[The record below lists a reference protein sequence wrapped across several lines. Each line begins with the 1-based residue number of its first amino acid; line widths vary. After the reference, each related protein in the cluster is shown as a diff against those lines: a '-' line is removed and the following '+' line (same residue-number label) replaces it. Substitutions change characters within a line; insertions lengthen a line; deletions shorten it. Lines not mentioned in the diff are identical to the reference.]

1 MVLAMELLAL
11 SFLYQGGQLQ
21 KSVNTKS
28 GGKLQTVGKQ
38 STKLGR
44 PLEKPDPLIVNE
56 IIDWIAHGNTL
67 RSYCRLKNKP
77 NWRTIYN
84 WLEKDD
90 GDFIARFAHARDMG
104 ADAIAEECL
113 EIIDA
118 PPPLCGSEGN
128 TRLDPAAV
136 QMQKNRV
143 EARLKLLAK
152 WNPKKYGE
160 KVGVEAEGSISLNIS
175 TGVPQ
180 T

>member
-1 MVLAMELLAL
+1 MKKESAT
-11 SFLYQGGQLQ
+11 QL
-21 KSVNTKS
+21 VT
-28 GGKLQTVGKQ
+28 KQ
-38 STKLGR
+38 SKLGR
-44 PLEKPDPLIVNE
+44 PSTKPDPVVVNE
-56 IIDWIAHGNTL
+56 IIEWIAHGNTL
-67 RSYCRLKNKP
+67 RSYCRQKNKP
-77 NWRTIYN
+77 NRRTIYN

-160 KVGVEAEGSISLNIS
+160 RVGVEAKGDISLTIS

-180 T
+180 V

>member
-1 MVLAMELLAL
+1 MKEEQITQIV
-11 SFLYQGGQLQ
+11 S
-21 KSVNTKS
+21 
-28 GGKLQTVGKQ
+28 KQ
-38 STKLGR
+38 SKLGR
-44 PLEKPDPLIVNE
+44 PSTKPNQIIVEE
-56 IIDWIAHGNTL
+56 IINWIAHGNTL
-67 RSYCRLKNKP
+67 RSYCRQKNKP

-160 KVGVEAEGSISLNIS
+160 KVGVEAKGDISLTIS

-180 T
+180 V

>member
-1 MVLAMELLAL
+1 MKKESAT
-11 SFLYQGGQLQ
+11 QL
-21 KSVNTKS
+21 VT
-28 GGKLQTVGKQ
+28 KQ
-38 STKLGR
+38 SKLGR
-44 PLEKPDPLIVNE
+44 PSTKPDPDIVNE
-56 IIDWIAHGNTL
+56 IINWIAHGNTL
-67 RSYCRLKNKP
+67 RSYCRQKNKP

-160 KVGVEAEGSISLNIS
+160 KVGLDHTGDIKLVIN

-180 T
+180 S

>member
-1 MVLAMELLAL
+1 MKKESAT
-11 SFLYQGGQLQ
+11 QL
-21 KSVNTKS
+21 VT
-28 GGKLQTVGKQ
+28 KQ
-38 STKLGR
+38 SKLGR
-44 PLEKPDPLIVNE
+44 PSTKPDPVVVNE
-56 IIDWIAHGNTL
+56 IIEWIAHGNTL
-67 RSYCRLKNKP
+67 RSYCRQKNKT

-160 KVGVEAEGSISLNIS
+160 KLGVEAKGDISLTIS

-180 T
+180 V

>member
-1 MVLAMELLAL
+1 MKDDVK
-11 SFLYQGGQLQ
+11 LQ
-21 KSVNTKS
+21 KT
-28 GGKLQTVGKQ
+28 GKQ
-38 STKLGR
+38 LGR
-44 PLEKPDPLIVNE
+44 PVAKPDPVIVNE
-56 IIDWIAHGNTL
+56 IINWIAHGNTL
-67 RSYCRLKNKP
+67 RSYCRQKNKP

-104 ADAIAEECL
+104 ADAIAEEGL
-113 EIIDA
+113 EIIDS
-118 PPPLCGSEGN
+118 PPPLYGSKGN
-128 TRLDPAAV
+128 TRLDPAAI

-160 KVGVEAEGSISLNIS
+160 RVGVEAKGDISLTIS

-180 T
+180 V

>member
-1 MVLAMELLAL
+1 MKKESPIQLA
-11 SFLYQGGQLQ
+11 
-21 KSVNTKS
+21 T
-28 GGKLQTVGKQ
+28 KQ
-38 STKLGR
+38 SKLGR
-44 PLEKPDPLIVNE
+44 PSTKPDPIIVNE

-67 RSYCRLKNKP
+67 RSYCRQKNKP
-77 NWRTIYN
+77 NWITIYN
-84 WLEKDD
+84 WWEKDD

-113 EIIDA
+113 EIIDS

-160 KVGVEAEGSISLNIS
+160 KVGVEAGGNINLTIT

-180 T
+180 G

>member
-1 MVLAMELLAL
+1 MELLAL

-44 PLEKPDPLIVNE
+44 PTEKPDPLIVNE

-90 GDFIARFAHARDMG
+90 GDFITRFAHARDMG

-113 EIIDA
+113 EIIDS

-160 KVGVEAEGSISLNIS
+160 RVDVAGKADINLTIS

-180 T
+180 V

>member
-1 MVLAMELLAL
+1 MKKESAT
-11 SFLYQGGQLQ
+11 QL
-21 KSVNTKS
+21 VT
-28 GGKLQTVGKQ
+28 KQ
-38 STKLGR
+38 SKLGR
-44 PLEKPDPLIVNE
+44 PSTKPDPVIVNE
-56 IIDWIAHGNTL
+56 IIEWIAHGNTL
-67 RSYCRLKNKP
+67 RSYCRQKNKP
-77 NWRTIYN
+77 NWRTIYK
-84 WLEKDD
+84 WLEKDE

-160 KVGVEAEGSISLNIS
+160 KVGVEAKGDISLTIS

-180 T
+180 V

>member
-1 MVLAMELLAL
+1 MKKESAT
-11 SFLYQGGQLQ
+11 QL
-21 KSVNTKS
+21 VT
-28 GGKLQTVGKQ
+28 KQ
-38 STKLGR
+38 SKLGR
-44 PLEKPDPLIVNE
+44 PSTKPDPVVVNE
-56 IIDWIAHGNTL
+56 IIEWIAHGNTL
-67 RSYCRLKNKP
+67 RSYCRQKNKP

-84 WLEKDD
+84 WLEKDE

-118 PPPLCGSEGN
+118 PAVLCGSEGN
-128 TRLDPAAV
+128 TRLDPAYV
-136 QMQKNRV
+136 QQQKNRV

-160 KVGVEAEGSISLNIS
+160 KLGVEAKGDISLTIS

-180 T
+180 V

>member
-1 MVLAMELLAL
+1 MKKE
-11 SFLYQGGQLQ
+11 SPIQL
-21 KSVNTKS
+21 VT
-28 GGKLQTVGKQ
+28 KQ
-38 STKLGR
+38 SKLGR
-44 PLEKPDPLIVNE
+44 PIAKPDPLIIEEVLF
-56 IIDWIAHGNTL
+56 WISSGNTL
-67 RSYCRLKNKP
+67 RSYCRQKNKP

-113 EIIDA
+113 EIIDS

-143 EARLKLLAK
+143 EARLKLFAK
-152 WNPKKYGE
+152 WNPKKYGD
-160 KVGVEAEGSISLNIS
+160 KLGVEAEGNINLTIA

-180 T
+180 A

>member
-1 MVLAMELLAL
+1 MELLAL

-44 PLEKPDPLIVNE
+44 PIEKPDPVIVNE

-84 WLEKDD
+84 WLEKDQD
-90 GDFIARFAHARDMG
+90 DFFARFAHARDMG

-113 EIIDA
+113 EIIDS

-160 KVGVEAEGSISLNIS
+160 KVGVEAKGDISLTIS

-180 T
+180 V

>member
-1 MVLAMELLAL
+1 MKKESAT
-11 SFLYQGGQLQ
+11 QL
-21 KSVNTKS
+21 VT
-28 GGKLQTVGKQ
+28 KQ
-38 STKLGR
+38 SKLGR
-44 PLEKPDPLIVNE
+44 PSTKPDPDIVNE
-56 IIDWIAHGNTL
+56 IINWIAHGNTL
-67 RSYCRLKNKP
+67 RSYCRQENKP

-160 KVGVEAEGSISLNIS
+160 KVGVEAKGDISLTIS

-180 T
+180 V

>member
-1 MVLAMELLAL
+1 MASTHVTKLDRKLAIDGRPFTKPRLTKGKLDQVIVEEVLLWVA
-11 SFLYQGGQLQ
+11 
-21 KSVNTKS
+21 S
-28 GGKLQTVGKQ
+28 GG
-38 STKLGR
+38 
-44 PLEKPDPLIVNE
+44 
-56 IIDWIAHGNTL
+56 TL
-67 RSYCRLKNKP
+67 RSYCRQKNKP

-113 EIIDA
+113 EIIDS

-160 KVGVEAEGSISLNIS
+160 KVGVEAGGNINLTIT

-180 T
+180 G

>member
-1 MVLAMELLAL
+1 MELLAL

-28 GGKLQTVGKQ
+28 GGKLQIVGKQ

-44 PLEKPDPLIVNE
+44 PTEKPDPLIVNE

-77 NWRTIYN
+77 NLRTIYN
-84 WLEKDD
+84 WLEKDQD
-90 GDFIARFAHARDMG
+90 DFLARFAHARDMG

-160 KVGVEAEGSISLNIS
+160 KVGVEAKGDISLTIS

-180 T
+180 V

>member
-1 MVLAMELLAL
+1 MKKE
-11 SFLYQGGQLQ
+11 FPIQL
-21 KSVNTKS
+21 VT
-28 GGKLQTVGKQ
+28 KQ
-38 STKLGR
+38 SKLGR
-44 PLEKPDPLIVNE
+44 PSTKPDPVIVNE
-56 IIDWIAHGNTL
+56 IIEWIAHGNTL
-67 RSYCRLKNKP
+67 RSYCRQKNKP
-77 NWRTIYN
+77 NWSTIYN

-160 KVGVEAEGSISLNIS
+160 KVGVEAKGDISLTIS

-180 T
+180 V

>member
-1 MVLAMELLAL
+1 MAHLAL
-11 SFLYQGGQLQ
+11 FLIYPEVQLP
-21 KSVNTKS
+21 KSANTKS
-28 GGKLQTVGKQ
+28 GGKLQTVTKQ

-44 PLEKPDPLIVNE
+44 PTEKPDPVIVNE

-113 EIIDA
+113 EIIDS

-160 KVGVEAEGSISLNIS
+160 KVGVEAKGDINLTIS
-175 TGVPQ
+175 TGLPQ
-180 T
+180 G

>member
-1 MVLAMELLAL
+1 M
-11 SFLYQGGQLQ
+11 QL
-21 KSVNTKS
+21 VT
-28 GGKLQTVGKQ
+28 KQ
-38 STKLGR
+38 SKLGR
-44 PLEKPDPLIVNE
+44 PSTKPDPLIINE
-56 IIDWIAHGNTL
+56 IINWIAHGNTL
-67 RSYCRLKNKP
+67 RAYCRQENKP

-84 WLEKDD
+84 WLEKDE

-160 KVGVEAEGSISLNIS
+160 KVGVEAKGDISLTIS

-180 T
+180 V

>member
-1 MVLAMELLAL
+1 MKKESAT
-11 SFLYQGGQLQ
+11 QL
-21 KSVNTKS
+21 VT
-28 GGKLQTVGKQ
+28 KQ
-38 STKLGR
+38 SKLGR
-44 PLEKPDPLIVNE
+44 PSSKPDPDIVNE
-56 IIDWIAHGNTL
+56 IINWIAHGNTL
-67 RSYCRLKNKP
+67 RSYCRQKNKP

-84 WLEKDD
+84 WLEKDQD
-90 GDFIARFAHARDMG
+90 DFLARFAHARDMG

-118 PPPLCGSEGN
+118 PPPLWGSEGN

-160 KVGVEAEGSISLNIS
+160 RVGVEAKGDISLTIS

-180 T
+180 V

>member
-1 MVLAMELLAL
+1 MKKESAT
-11 SFLYQGGQLQ
+11 QL
-21 KSVNTKS
+21 VT
-28 GGKLQTVGKQ
+28 KQ
-38 STKLGR
+38 SKLGR
-44 PLEKPDPLIVNE
+44 PSTKPDPVIVNE
-56 IIDWIAHGNTL
+56 IIEWIAHGNTL
-67 RSYCRLKNKP
+67 RSYCRQKNKP

-152 WNPKKYGE
+152 MEILKKYGE
-160 KVGVEAEGSISLNIS
+160 RVGVEAKGDISLTIS

-180 T
+180 V

>member
-1 MVLAMELLAL
+1 MKKESATQLA
-11 SFLYQGGQLQ
+11 
-21 KSVNTKS
+21 T
-28 GGKLQTVGKQ
+28 KQ
-38 STKLGR
+38 SKLGR
-44 PLEKPDPLIVNE
+44 PSTKPDPDIVNE
-56 IIDWIAHGNTL
+56 IINWISHGNTL
-67 RSYCRLKNKP
+67 RSYCRQKNKP

-84 WLEKDD
+84 WSEKDD

-113 EIIDA
+113 EIIDS

-128 TRLDPAAV
+128 TRLDPAAAV

-160 KVGVEAEGSISLNIS
+160 KVGVEAKGDINLTIS

-180 T
+180 V

>member
-1 MVLAMELLAL
+1 M
-11 SFLYQGGQLQ
+11 Q
-21 KSVNTKS
+21 KLRNTKS
-28 GGKLQTVGKQ
+28 EGKLQTVGKQ

-44 PLEKPDPLIVNE
+44 PLEKPDPTIVNE

-67 RSYCRLKNKP
+67 RSYCRLKNIP
-77 NWRTIYN
+77 NWRTISN
-84 WLEKDD
+84 CLEKDD

-160 KVGVEAEGSISLNIS
+160 KVGVEAGGSISLNIS

-180 T
+180 A